1 MCIQEINIFSA
12 RKFFCW
18 KYQVFVNFDITAK
31 TNIGIVTLV
40 DKDLKVIDTIIG
52 NYGRIIG
59 IKVNNIQVW
68 NIYPLSGTGY
78 KKEREIFFKETL
90 CNYMMVWKDHTK
102 YIIQAGDHN
111 CTHRIK
117 ASLHNPEQ
125 HLQQGLIKHMK
136 VNGTSRKINW

>member
-1 MCIQEINIFSA
+1 MKIAFNIVNINASRISNEGRILAIWDKIKNKEPNIVCIQEIDIFSA
-12 RKFFCW
+12 RNIFGR
-18 KYQVFVNFDITAK
+18 KYQVYVNFDLTAK

-78 KKEREIFFKETL
+78 KKEREIFFKR
-90 CNYMMVWKDHTK
+90 NFM
-102 YIIQAGDHN
+102 
-111 CTHRIK
+111 
-117 ASLHNPEQ
+117 
-125 HLQQGLIKHMK
+125 
-136 VNGTSRKINW
+136 